1 MAWSDIEDGTWT
13 LPREITKSDRLHVVP
28 LSGLAVETI
37 EAVPQIEGCDLLFPS
52 LRGTDRP
59 LSGFS
64 RAKRQLDTLS
74 GVADWRIHD
83 LRRCAPSGLAR
94 LQTPPHVIE
103 AVLNHRSGTISGV
116 AAVYNRYNYLE
127 EKREALEA
135 WAQHVQ
141 GLAADNVVRLEAR

>member
-1 MAWSDIEDGTWT
+1 
-13 LPREITKSDRLHVVP
+13 
-28 LSGLAVETI
+28 
-37 EAVPQIEGCDLLFPS
+37 
-52 LRGTDRP
+52 

-74 GVADWRIHD
+74 GVDGWRLHD
-83 LRRCAPSGLAR
+83 LRRCAASGLAR

-116 AAVYNRYNYLE
+116 AAVYNRYSYLD
-127 EKREALEA
+127 EKRLALEA

-141 GLAADNVVRLEAR
+141 GLAADNVVRLEQLT